1 MTGTTRTY
9 GLIGIGIGV
18 FNLSL
23 AALLEDNG
31 YRDAVFFDRQPEMT
45 WHGGLLLESSELQ
58 VHYLKDLVTP
68 VDPTS
73 RFSFLNYLAQRGV
86 LYQFL
91 NRRGGAV
98 GRGQFQRYFRWVAD
112 ALPSTRFGSTV
123 EAVEFDGEHFRVR
136 VNGEEHR
143 SRHLAVATGP
153 RPTVPD
159 CARPHLGDRVFHASE
174 YRQRREGLHGAR
186 ITVVGGGQTGA
197 EVVLDAMNTVPH
209 RELAWYGRRLAF
221 SQLEDHSFVNE
232 LYVPSF
238 TREFRAAAEDKR
250 LELLDR
256 LAMSS
261 DGITQHV
268 VDAIYRL
275 AYDRMFFSDNEYDY
289 DFRAGQELVGL
300 EPAPGGG
307 YELTM
312 RSWLDDGLRTE
323 TTDAVVLAT
332 GFTPS
337 SWDHLR
343 GVLGGIDATEKHD
356 SAGHDSAA
364 HDCAGHDCAAAGNVK
379 DEVPP
384 VGQNFEVLWRHQ
396 ETNSIFVQNGS
407 RKCIG
412 LADPNLSIAAWR
424 AAMIANRVL
433 GREVYSTHPDTPLV
447 RFS

>member
-1 MTGTTRTY
+1 MSDVTGPY

-31 YRDAVFFDRQPEMT
+31 YRDAVFFDRQSEMT

-73 RFSFLNYLAQRGV
+73 RFTFLNYLSQRGV

-98 GRGQFQRYFRWVAD
+98 SRSQFQHYFRWVAD
-112 ALPSTRFGSTV
+112 ALPTTRFRSAV
-123 EAVEFDGEHFRVR
+123 QHVEFDGELFRVR
-136 VNGEEHR
+136 VNGVEHS

-174 YRQRREGLHGAR
+174 YRQRREALRGSR
-186 ITVVGGGQTGA
+186 IVVVGGGQTGA
-197 EVVLDAMNTVPH
+197 EVVLDIMENLPH
-209 RELAWYGRRLAF
+209 ERLAWYGRRLAF
-221 SQLEDHSFVNE
+221 SQLEDNSFIND

-250 LELLDR
+250 RELLDR

-261 DGITQHV
+261 DGISQRL

-275 AYDRMFFSDNEYDY
+275 AYERSFFSSERYDY
-289 DFRAGQELVGL
+289 EFRAGQELVGV
-300 EPAPGGG
+300 EPAAGGG
-307 YELTM
+307 YELTV
-312 RSWLDDGLRTE
+312 RSWLDERPRTE
-323 TTDAVVLAT
+323 RVDAVVLAT
-332 GFTPS
+332 GFEPS
-337 SWDHLR
+337 SWDQLR
-343 GVLGGIDATEKHD
+343 SVLGEEAVNGKEPF
-356 SAGHDSAA
+356 
-364 HDCAGHDCAAAGNVK
+364 
-379 DEVPP
+379 PP
-384 VGQNFEVLWRHQ
+384 VGQHFEVQWPHQ

-407 RKCIG
+407 RMSIG
-412 LADPNLSIAAWR
+412 LADPNLSLAAWR
-424 AAMIANRVL
+424 AAMIANRVM
-433 GREVYSTHPDTPLV
+433 GRQVYAPYPDTPLV